1 MTKAS
6 LTSGS
11 EFDMLLM
18 VRNVEV
24 GMRRWVAALR
34 LVGVGFFIGG
44 SIVLGVVAGLWL
56 DNKFTSGPTWV
67 IVGLFLGLAIAFYGV
82 YRMLLPLMRN
92 KGDKEN
98 G

>member
-11 EFDMLLM
+11 KFDMLLM

-24 GMRRWVAALR
+24 GMRRRVAALR
-34 LVGVGFFIGG
+34 LVGVGFFVGG
-44 SIVLGVVAGLWL
+44 SIVLGVFAGHFL
-56 DNKFTSGPTWV
+56 DTKFNSEHTWA

-82 YRMLLPLMRN
+82 YRMLLPLMSN
-92 KGDKEN
+92 KDNKEKE
-98 G
+98 